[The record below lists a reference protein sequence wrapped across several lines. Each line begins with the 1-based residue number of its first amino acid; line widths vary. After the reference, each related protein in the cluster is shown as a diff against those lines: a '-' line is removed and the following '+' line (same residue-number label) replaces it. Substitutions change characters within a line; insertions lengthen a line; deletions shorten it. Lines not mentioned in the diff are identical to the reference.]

1 MECDPAPDADD
12 ALIRTSEDTQP
23 VVVALNASTPEGARS
38 SSAVVSVLREA
49 APLSAVVY
57 GGGAFELEPGLRI
70 EDGARYGGSS
80 LTAAVTLINQLGRS
94 ARPGGIA

>member
-80 LTAAVTLINQLGRS
+80 LTAAVTLINQLGGS

>member
-49 APLSAVVY
+49 APLSAVVC
-57 GGGAFELEPGLRI
+57 GGGAFETEPGLRI

>member
-1 MECDPAPDADD
+1 MECDPAPDADS

-23 VVVALNASTPEGARS
+23 EVVALNASTPEGARS
-38 SSAVVSVLREA
+38 SSAVVSVLCRA
-49 APLSAVVY
+49 APRIAVVY
-57 GGGAFELEPGLRI
+57 GGGAFETEPGLRI